1 MFETIPIN
9 VFTIYMSNF
18 NLVNMGKLQMVLLLS
33 LLRTTTVTKLMVNTN
48 CKELSVQLL
57 CWMIARDDVKS
68 VIVTHVG

>member
-1 MFETIPIN
+1 MFETISMN

-33 LLRTTTVTKLMVNTN
+33 LLRTTTVMKLMVNTN
-48 CKELSVQLL
+48 CKELLVQLL

-68 VIVTHVG
+68 VIFL